1 MQQYI
6 FMHRKTDNIKKLFT
20 FTFIIVPCYFF
31 PLFPLACLLAHLL
44 SLALALP
51 PSLFYSNINKK
62 IKHIAFAFLPIFL
75 FDMNK
80 QD

>member
-1 MQQYI
+1 MY
-6 FMHRKTDNIKKLFT
+6 RKTDNIKKLFT

-31 PLFPLACLLAHLL
+31 PFSLLLACLL
-44 SLALALP
+44 SLALALSLSL
-51 PSLFYSNINKK
+51 SLFYSNINKK

>member
-1 MQQYI
+1 
-6 FMHRKTDNIKKLFT
+6 MHRKTDNIKKLFT

-31 PLFPLACLLAHLL
+31 PFSLLLACLL
-44 SLALALP
+44 SLALALSLSLSL
-51 PSLFYSNINKK
+51 SLFYSNINKK

-75 FDMNK
+75 FYMNK